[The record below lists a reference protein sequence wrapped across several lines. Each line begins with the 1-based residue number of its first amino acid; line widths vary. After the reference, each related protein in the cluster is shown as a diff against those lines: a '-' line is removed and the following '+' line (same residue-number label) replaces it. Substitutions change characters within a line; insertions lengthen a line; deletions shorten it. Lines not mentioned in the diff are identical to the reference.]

1 MAPEDARFRFRPRL
15 RALALGVIALGAAV
29 VGYGALHGNVGLAV
43 SGAVGLALGAAY
55 LASPTWRLT
64 VVIDADGL
72 EVVGGQRR
80 RFRLA
85 WGDVVRVTASPTT
98 TTCFVDGGAPERSL
112 LVPGDGAPAPYD
124 LEGKA
129 ALYAA
134 IIARVPADRI
144 HQVGRLDDAPAA

>member
-29 VGYGALHGNVGLAV
+29 VGYGALHGN
-43 SGAVGLALGAAY
+43 VGLALGAAY